1 MYQRITVVLLVSFGL
16 LQLTYGQTLKEQI
29 NNMFEESL
37 DLHLSPGEHGQ
48 HFLPVNVASSRAI
61 INSMNN
67 FIGTSASSFPLSSS
81 TAGVTF
87 DFSSG
92 RPVPTSTSF
101 GPIFAERSQ
110 TVGQGRINMGL
121 NFTTINFKKIRG
133 ISMEDVQLTFTHQD
147 VGDPGMGDSP
157 NEFDTMDFF
166 LNMDV
171 SASVFAMYF
180 TYGVADRFDISVAVP
195 FINVKITS
203 NPLAV
208 INSYTWVSN
217 DSANHFFGGTQTEP
231 ILEKRPTP
239 INDDATGVGDIA
251 LRAKYNFIRDKA
263 VDFGAML
270 EYRLS
275 TGDAENF
282 LGSGFSSLRTVL
294 IASKILENFAPHLNL
309 AYWKKFTNK
318 DRDEFEFTVGFD
330 QKIAEW
336 LTMAIDVL
344 GRIDLGAPLES
355 QRFPDN
361 VDIKWTVGNTNYVKS
376 VSPTNIPNYSRD
388 NIIDAAFGFKIFLKQ
403 SLLIVSNVFVPLND
417 DGLRASIGPTFGLE
431 FIF

>member
-1 MYQRITVVLLVSFGL
+1 M
-16 LQLTYGQTLKEQI
+16 
-29 NNMFEESL
+29 
-37 DLHLSPGEHGQ
+37 
-48 HFLPVNVASSRAI
+48 
-61 INSMNN
+61 
-67 FIGTSASSFPLSSS
+67 
-81 TAGVTF
+81 
-87 DFSSG
+87 
-92 RPVPTSTSF
+92 
-101 GPIFAERSQ
+101 
-110 TVGQGRINMGL
+110 
-121 NFTTINFKKIRG
+121 
-133 ISMEDVQLTFTHQD
+133 
-147 VGDPGMGDSP
+147 
-157 NEFDTMDFF
+157 
-166 LNMDV
+166 
-171 SASVFAMYF
+171 
-180 TYGVADRFDISVAVP
+180 
-195 FINVKITS
+195 
-203 NPLAV
+203 
-208 INSYTWVSN
+208 
-217 DSANHFFGGTQTEP
+217 
-231 ILEKRPTP
+231 
-239 INDDATGVGDIA
+239 
-251 LRAKYNFIRDKA
+251 
-263 VDFGAML
+263 
-270 EYRLS
+270 S

-417 DGLRASIGPTFGLE
+417 DGLRASIVPTFGLE
-431 FIF
+431 FSF